1 MDKAF
6 LKPTKKGLS
15 ILLIAIGLCLILA
28 YCCENSWPNNA
39 IREAK
44 SLIPRIAEIKP
55 YVEDHWILMD
65 QVMQVLKVH
74 PEIESIRDNE
84 PSVLCRMED
93 GIERDLSEIESL
105 SAEEKQTISTLF
117 DGSCPYAMSLDVIHT
132 GIYGDDRL
140 MQIDILYISENDL
153 NWWHEVNYYMEE
165 LAPNWYACTRI
176 VRKIRGIDYASFQ
189 AQREDGGLVRLPHTD
204 NGNSLQTD

>member
-1 MDKAF
+1 M
-6 LKPTKKGLS
+6 KKWFTEHRKKCV
-15 ILLIAIGLCLILA
+15 IALLIAMGLCLILA

-39 IREAK
+39 IREANT
-44 SLIPRIAEIKP
+44 LIPRIVEIKP

-140 MQIDILYISENDL
+140 MQIDIFYIPENDL
-153 NWWHEVNYYMEE
+153 SWWHEGNYYMEE

-176 VRKIRGIDYASFQ
+176 VRMVRGIDYTPFQ
-189 AQREDGGLVRLPHTD
+189 ARREDGGLVRLPRE
-204 NGNSLQTD
+204 